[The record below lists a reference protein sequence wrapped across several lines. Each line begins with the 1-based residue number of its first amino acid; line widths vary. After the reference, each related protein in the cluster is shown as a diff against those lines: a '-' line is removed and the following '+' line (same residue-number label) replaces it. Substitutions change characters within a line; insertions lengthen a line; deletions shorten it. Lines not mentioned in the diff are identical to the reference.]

1 MWQSGRCSRF
11 LRKTSSMELTGTTVC
26 RHKIDAGTSPLFRMH
41 RIVMHLRI
49 EKKII
54 EKQTLKMHVGDI
66 SDHDLALANLKTKR
80 YKSLKHIN
88 IET

>member
-1 MWQSGRCSRF
+1 MAKGSRF

-26 RHKIDAGTSPLFRMH
+26 RHKIDAGTSPLFRMR
-41 RIVMHLRI
+41 RIEMHLR
-49 EKKII
+49 KKII
-54 EKQTLKMHVGDI
+54 EKQTLKMHVVDI

-80 YKSLKHIN
+80 YKSPKHIN